1 MVPTAR
7 ALNQSIV
14 ITLICVWELYEAI
27 ELCDNQGTCP
37 DRNSS
42 VICRRKTPSEAQD
55 CLFVV
60 KEQRWSGGAIPR
72 HVVKP
77 RSPYIVDL
85 HSAFFQDGTVWTI
98 YEEMDLSLEQI
109 FELDCDPWTV
119 DPGRKDLQISAIS
132 AQVCFSTARFAHSLI
147 NQQVLRGL
155 VYIHDNLGVA
165 HGAISARNVLL
176 KRTGRVKLANVGICL
191 LTRAVAEIS
200 DDSKAFAELLARL
213 FAPDMPVKAVLRR
226 CLSDC
231 AFDFYQCVSQS
242 SPNVALEGG
251 AVAWSN
257 STLDSAMEGP
267 DPVPADAASAVIDFT
282 HRIHQALVGIYG
294 EEAERILLNF
304 RDELHAQIEKN
315 SQVESACRDGLQLA
329 ISTHVPVG
337 AGHARLL
344 QGLIEARNLDN
355 ASAGAGRRE
364 SQAAATFKR
373 SDERLQAI
381 ARINVAWGKD
391 ILQHYKFDEIGRT
404 TAVCL
409 AQVAQLYPDWS
420 RAVQRMNAAMLS
432 RHISSITDNGQ
443 RIGDHHST
451 SNVKDRNRPLEA
463 VDAKL
468 VVEWRRQGIVE
479 LTGVRVADVGN
490 DLPQEPQRAI
500 DEWTTCE
507 TVPLAFQSTQRSL
520 NQFDGLHKDRY
531 GLLVP
536 RSSAIHQKRKRSGR
550 SGADKTKR
558 TQPRGVLE
566 TRLRL
571 SALIQEIWKIPSL
584 WKPQSKASGPVILK
598 MTAASSLAKQMPP
611 LPAAHHAV

>member
-1 MVPTAR
+1 
-7 ALNQSIV
+7 
-14 ITLICVWELYEAI
+14 
-27 ELCDNQGTCP
+27 
-37 DRNSS
+37 
-42 VICRRKTPSEAQD
+42 
-55 CLFVV
+55 
-60 KEQRWSGGAIPR
+60 
-72 HVVKP
+72 
-77 RSPYIVDL
+77 
-85 HSAFFQDGTVWTI
+85 
-98 YEEMDLSLEQI
+98 
-109 FELDCDPWTV
+109 
-119 DPGRKDLQISAIS
+119 
-132 AQVCFSTARFAHSLI
+132 
-147 NQQVLRGL
+147 
-155 VYIHDNLGVA
+155 
-165 HGAISARNVLL
+165 
-176 KRTGRVKLANVGICL
+176 
-191 LTRAVAEIS
+191 
-200 DDSKAFAELLARL
+200 
-213 FAPDMPVKAVLRR
+213 
-226 CLSDC
+226 
-231 AFDFYQCVSQS
+231 
-242 SPNVALEGG
+242 
-251 AVAWSN
+251 
-257 STLDSAMEGP
+257 MERP

-304 RDELHAQIEKN
+304 RDELHAQIERN

-344 QGLIEARNLDN
+344 QGLIEARNVDN

-432 RHISSITDNGQ
+432 RHISSVTDNGQ

-500 DEWTTCE
+500 DEWTACE

-520 NQFDGLHKDRY
+520 NRFDGLHKDRY

-536 RSSAIHQKRKRSGR
+536 RSSAIHRKRKRSGR
-550 SGADKTKR
+550 SGAGKTKR
-558 TQPRGVLE
+558 TVSDRRP
-566 TRLRL
+566 
-571 SALIQEIWKIPSL
+571 SAVEVVQE
-584 WKPQSKASGPVILK
+584 
-598 MTAASSLAKQMPP
+598 
-611 LPAAHHAV
+611 